1 MHKKIKLRNW
11 QSDAFSKWL
20 DAKYH
25 GIVSVVTG
33 GGKTVFGLH
42 CANYLLEEN
51 LIKSVLII
59 VPTKTLQ
66 DQWAST
72 IFTNY
77 NPN

>member
-11 QSDAFSKWL
+11 QSDAFLKWL
-20 DAKYH
+20 DAKNQ

-33 GGKTVFGLH
+33 GGKTIFGLY

-66 DQWAST
+66 DQWARAYSK
-72 IFTNY
+72 
-77 NPN
+77 

>member
-11 QSDAFSKWL
+11 QSDAFLKWL

-42 CANYLLEEN
+42 CANYLLEKN
-51 LIKSVLII
+51 LIKSILII
-59 VPTKTLQ
+59 VPTKTFK
-66 DQWAST
+66 DVVSAV
-72 IFTNY
+72 IMKF
-77 NPN
+77 